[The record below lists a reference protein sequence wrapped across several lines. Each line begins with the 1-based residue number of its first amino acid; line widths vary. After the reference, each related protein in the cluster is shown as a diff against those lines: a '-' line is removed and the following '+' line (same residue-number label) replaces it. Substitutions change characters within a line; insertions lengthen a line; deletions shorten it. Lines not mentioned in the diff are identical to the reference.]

1 MTTRKSAISAVAEAM
16 AFFAGL
22 SFWSKL
28 FKYFITIN
36 HIGRYYDRR
45 YKIFAIEEKKPLRN
59 NDSLDNKN
67 QFFAP
72 LEGPKEAQEPPN
84 TSGRSCLKLRDN
96 RKLASIRSQDSGRH
110 VDHGDRNG
118 SAYNFS
124 GVVDYQYGSN
134 PDRSKGSGNMS
145 GDPAP
150 ERIEMQL

>member
-45 YKIFAIEEKKPLRN
+45 YKIFTIEEKKPLRN
-59 NDSLDNKN
+59 NDSLDKN
-67 QFFAP
+67 QFFAQ
-72 LEGPKEAQEPPN
+72 LEGPDEANEPPN
-84 TSGRSCLKLRDN
+84 SNNNDSGRSRLQLRND
-96 RKLASIRSQDSGRH
+96 RKLAGNLSQGSGRH
-110 VDHGDRNG
+110 LGSARNG

-134 PDRSKGSGNMS
+134 QEASKRSQ
-145 GDPAP
+145 AP
-150 ERIEMQL
+150 EPERVEMQL